1 MVALMLP
8 VSNTMQ
14 KNGNA
19 MLSTCTEETKG
30 AKIWNNDT
38 MFFNSVRQ

>member
-1 MVALMLP
+1 MLP

-30 AKIWNNDT
+30 AKI
-38 MFFNSVRQ
+38 